1 MKIYYDHRMNE
12 FVKEIDQITPPEL
25 FWTYELGKDSD
36 IVIER
41 YKLRNGDRIN
51 YAYSLEER
59 NHMTRKAES
68 ALRDMFFKEHLGE
81 SYVFPELLSIVI
93 PKSAFLSYC
102 EEAGFDDCIY
112 AIKNGQFD

>member
-12 FVKEIDQITPPEL
+12 FVKEIDLITPPEL
-25 FWTYELGKDSD
+25 FWTYELGKDFD

-41 YKLRNGDRIN
+41 YKLRNGCRID

-59 NHMTRKAES
+59 NQMTRKDES
-68 ALRDMFFKEHLGE
+68 ALRDRFFKEHLGE

-102 EEAGFDDCIY
+102 EEAGFDDYIN
-112 AIKNGQFD
+112 AIKNSQFD

>member
-12 FVKEIDQITPPEL
+12 FVKEIDLITPPEL
-25 FWTYELGKDSD
+25 FWTYELGKDLD

-41 YKLRNGDRIN
+41 YKLRNGGRID
-51 YAYSLEER
+51 YAYSIEER
-59 NHMTRKAES
+59 NQMTRKAES
-68 ALRDMFFKEHLGE
+68 ALRDRFFKEHLGE

-102 EEAGFDDCIY
+102 EEAGFDDYIN

>member
-1 MKIYYDHRMNE
+1 MKIYYDHKMDE
-12 FVKEIDQITPPEL
+12 FVKEIDTITPPEL
-25 FWTYELGKDSD
+25 FCTYELGEDSD

-41 YKLRNGDRIN
+41 YKLSDGNRID
-51 YAYSLEER
+51 YAYSLAKR
-59 NHMTRKAES
+59 NQMTRQAET
-68 ALRDMFFKEHLGE
+68 AFRDNFFKKHLGE

-102 EEAGFDDCIY
+102 EEAGFDDYIN